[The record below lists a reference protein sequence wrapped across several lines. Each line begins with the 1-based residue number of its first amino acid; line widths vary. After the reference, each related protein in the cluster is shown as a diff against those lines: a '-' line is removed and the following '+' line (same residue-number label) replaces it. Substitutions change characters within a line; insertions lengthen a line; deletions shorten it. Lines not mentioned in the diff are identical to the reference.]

1 MKPTSQ
7 RATHRQ
13 ASQQQAGFSLI
24 EILVGLAIG
33 LLATLVIMQVFSVFE
48 GQKRTTTG
56 SGDAQTNGSIA
67 MYSIEHELKM
77 SGYGL
82 LPSATDSPLGC
93 TTLSPGSTGITSIAP
108 VMITDGGTGPG
119 ASDSLTIHYA
129 STDSGGVPTQI
140 GGISLTGAND
150 LTVDNNM
157 GCHVGDVALLVSGT
171 TCNLTNVTGPT
182 DIAVPPVISGAS
194 AVTTTVT
201 VQSIPAVTAVGDKL
215 SCLGAWVTSIFR
227 VHLNYDPTGAT
238 GTANSQAYMEKAT
251 DPAVA
256 GDPVVADIVNI
267 QAQYGISASAG
278 SNQVTNWVDAVDGQA
293 SGNWGPG
300 LTLTDRHRIKAIR
313 IAVVARNGLYE
324 KGVVTHTCTTA
335 KGVLNKGPC
344 AWDDSNV
351 DAAPKIDLSND
362 KLSTDPANDQ
372 HWQHYRYRVF
382 ETIIPLRNT
391 IWAWSTL

>member
-1 MKPTSQ
+1 MKPTPQ
-7 RATHRQ
+7 RATHRH
-13 ASQQQAGFSLI
+13 ASQPQAGFSLI

-67 MYSIEHELKM
+67 IYSIEHELKM

-82 LPSATDSPLGC
+82 LPAATDSPLGC
-93 TTLSPGSTGITSIAP
+93 TTLSAGSTGITSIAP
-108 VMITDGGTGPG
+108 VMITDGGTTPG
-119 ASDSLTIHYA
+119 ASDSITIHYA

-140 GGISLTGAND
+140 GPVGLTGPND

-157 GCHVGDVALLVSGT
+157 GCHVGDVALLVNGT

-201 VQSIPAVTAVGDKL
+201 VQSIPTGIAVGDNL
-215 SCLGAWVTSIFR
+215 SCLGAWVTSIYR
-227 VHLNYDPTGAT
+227 VNFNYDPTSAT
-238 GTANSQAYMEKAT
+238 NSQAYMEKAT
-251 DPAVA
+251 DPLVA

-267 QAQYGISASAG
+267 QAQYGIAATAG
-278 SNQVTNWVDAVDGQA
+278 SNQVTNWVDATGATWA
-293 SGNWGPG
+293 SP
-300 LTLTDRHRIKAIR
+300 TVADRNRIKSLR

-324 KGVVTHTCTTA
+324 KNTVTGICTTA
-335 KGVLNKGPC
+335 KGVINKGPC

-362 KLSTDPANDQ
+362 PN
-372 HWQHYRYRVF
+372 WQHYRYRVF

>member
-1 MKPTSQ
+1 MKPSLQ
-7 RATHRQ
+7 RVTLRQ
-13 ASQQQAGFSLI
+13 TFQPQAGFSLI

-67 MYSIEHELKM
+67 IYSIEHELKM

-93 TTLSPGSTGITSIAP
+93 TTLTSGGTGITSIAP
-108 VMITDGGTGPG
+108 VKITDGGTLAG
-119 ASDSLTIHYA
+119 ASDSITIHYA
-129 STDSGGVPTQI
+129 STDSGGVPTPI
-140 GGISLTGAND
+140 TGIAVTGAND
-150 LTVDNNM
+150 LTVSNNM
-157 GCHVGDVALLVSGT
+157 GCHVGDVALLISGA

-182 DIAVPPVISGAS
+182 DIAVPPVLSGAS

-201 VQSIPAVTAVGDKL
+201 VQSIPTGIAVGDNL
-215 SCLGAWVTSIFR
+215 SCLGAWVTSIYR
-227 VHLNYDPTGAT
+227 VNFNYDPTSAT
-238 GTANSQAYMEKAT
+238 NSQAYMEKAT
-251 DPAVA
+251 DPLVA

-267 QAQYGISASAG
+267 QAQYGIAATAG
-278 SNQVTNWVDAVDGQA
+278 SNQVTNWVDATGATWA
-293 SGNWGPG
+293 SP
-300 LTLTDRHRIKAIR
+300 TVADRNRIKSLR

-324 KGVVTHTCTTA
+324 KNTVTGICTTA
-335 KGVLNKGPC
+335 KGVINKGPC

-362 KLSTDPANDQ
+362 PN
-372 HWQHYRYRVF
+372 WQHYRYRVF